1 MATDNNIYDAVL
13 NIIGVADKMTN
24 NNASQ
29 LTDAQKVA
37 LKNLSNAMKS
47 GKVSRLECVISQPVT
62 NQLKVKLHKG
72 QPCWTVSI
80 QNRKE

>member
-47 GKVSRLECVISQPVT
+47 TERYHVW
-62 NQLKVKLHKG
+62 NA
-72 QPCWTVSI
+72 
-80 QNRKE
+80 